1 MEVQG
6 IWTSQ
11 DSFAWEL
18 LRLLEVT
25 VVCYLLSREIPLQES
40 YLEQPCEG
48 HFHYC
53 DDCKELVISEAI
65 GTFLVCLVIGKE
77 LAG

>member
-1 MEVQG
+1 MTLQG
-6 IWTSQ
+6 
-11 DSFAWEL
+11 
-18 LRLLEVT
+18 
-25 VVCYLLSREIPLQES
+25 S

-48 HFHYC
+48 QFHYG
-53 DDCKELVISEAI
+53 DDCKGLVISEAI